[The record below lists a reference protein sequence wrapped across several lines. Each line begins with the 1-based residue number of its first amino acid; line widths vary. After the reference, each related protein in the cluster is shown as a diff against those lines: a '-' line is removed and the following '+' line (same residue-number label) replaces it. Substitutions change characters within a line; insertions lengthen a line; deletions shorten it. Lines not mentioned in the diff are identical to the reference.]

1 MLHQNEIL
9 CYDQAKSS
17 SQKRGAAVAQ
27 YSIIRMQKFKNA
39 DLQGIQKHNQRQAKN
54 SSNKDI
60 DPERTK
66 LNYDLVNQEKI
77 KYESAI
83 KSKIAERVKRK
94 TRDNSVVLCEFLISA
109 SPEYMQQLSPEE
121 QKRYFQTSL
130 EHIQEKYGQQNV
142 LYASVHMDEANPHMH
157 LGITPITDDNRLS
170 AKDMFNGRQVMV
182 QLQTDFNKYV
192 NEKGFELD
200 RGESSDRKNIEVH
213 KFKKEKLEENLVH
226 LEAKV
231 VEKEKNLHVLAAA
244 AERVKPLKDVK
255 VEKGSLFG
263 SKTVKLAVSDFEGI
277 KTLAEV
283 SEALKTENKA
293 LISKNEDHLQSIDD
307 LNDKNAELIK
317 KNKKL
322 QQEKEELKK
331 ELESTKR
338 YAKELEL
345 HREYLGTIVENIKI
359 HSQKRIGIVKE
370 KMGEYVGRIR
380 VSAILQHFGKALVK
394 SDELYEYIPR
404 DEQKGARAFVEVAKA
419 AWREKEARSMAEE
432 KEKEKA
438 KEKELLEKKAA
449 QTKRRSKDDFE
460 MER

>member
-1 MLHQNEIL
+1 M
-9 CYDQAKSS
+9 
-17 SQKRGAAVAQ
+17 AQ

-54 SSNKDI
+54 SRNKEI

-77 KYESAI
+77 KYESAV

-130 EHIQEKYGQQNV
+130 EHIQAKYGQQNV

-182 QLQTDFNKYV
+182 QLQTDFNEYV

-200 RGESSDRKNIEVH
+200 RGKSSDRKNIEVH
-213 KFKKEKLEENLVH
+213 RFKKEKLEENLVQ

-231 VEKEKNLHVLAAA
+231 AEKEKNLHVLAAA
-244 AERVKPLKDVK
+244 VERVKPLEEVK

-277 KTLAEV
+277 KTLAEG
-283 SEALKTENKA
+283 SEALRTENRA
-293 LISKNEDHLQSIDD
+293 LRSENMDHLQSISD
-307 LNDKNAELIK
+307 LNDRNAELIK
-317 KNKKL
+317 RNKKL

-331 ELESTKR
+331 ELESTKK

-345 HREYLGTIVENIKI
+345 HKEFLGTIIENIKAN
-359 HSQKRIGIVKE
+359 SQKHLGIVKE
-370 KMGEYVGRIR
+370 KVQEYVGSIR
-380 VSAILQHFGKALVK
+380 AGAILSYFGKGFIK
-394 SDELYEYIPR
+394 SNELYEYIPK
-404 DEQKGARAFVEVAKA
+404 DEQKGARAFA
-419 AWREKEARSMAEE
+419 EKVKETW
-432 KEKEKA
+432 KEKECRSVVE

-449 QTKRRSKDDFE
+449 RPKRRSKDDFE

>member
-1 MLHQNEIL
+1 M
-9 CYDQAKSS
+9 
-17 SQKRGAAVAQ
+17 AQ
-27 YSIIRMQKFKNA
+27 YSIIRMQKFKSA
-39 DLQGIQKHNQRQAKN
+39 DLQGIQKHNQRQGKN

-60 DPERTK
+60 DPDRTK
-66 LNYDLVNQEKI
+66 MNYDLVNQENI
-77 KYESAI
+77 RYEKVV
-83 KSKIAERVKRK
+83 KSQIAERVKRK
-94 TRDNSVVLCEFLISA
+94 PRDNSVVLCEFLISA

-170 AKDMFNGRQVMV
+170 AKDIFNGKQVMV

-213 KFKKEKLEENLVH
+213 KFKKEKLEENLIH

-231 VEKEKNLHVLAAA
+231 VEKEKNLRVLAEA
-244 AERVKPLKDVK
+244 AERVKPLEDVK

-277 KTLAEV
+277 KILAEV

-331 ELESTKR
+331 ELESAKKYT
-338 YAKELEL
+338 KELEK
-345 HREYLGTIVENIKI
+345 HRDYLVTVIENIKGY
-359 HSQKRIGIVKE
+359 SQKYIGVAKE
-370 KMGEYVGRIR
+370 KMQEYVGSARA
-380 VSAILQHFGKALVK
+380 SAIFMNFGRAVIK
-394 SDELYEYIPR
+394 SDKLYGLVPE
-404 DEQKGARAFVEVAKA
+404 DEHKGARAFAEQ
-419 AWREKEARSMAEE
+419 ARATW
-432 KEKEKA
+432 KEKERRSIA
-438 KEKELLEKKAA
+438 EKEKELLEKKAA
-449 QTKRRSKDDFE
+449 QSKRRSKDDFE